1 MIDSSLLIDFLNEQI
16 HQYEVI
22 QQLFDINMT
31 SDIILCQT
39 ILQKIKEIQKNEDR
53 TGEIID

>member
-16 HQYEVI
+16 HQCEVI
-22 QQLFDINMT
+22 QQLFDVNMT